1 MTNQTIK
8 LSQVYEA
15 ANYYY
20 STSDFYCAEAIIKT
34 IRDTFEIDISDQII
48 TLATGSSKGISH
60 AGCTCIAI
68 SGIVMALG
76 MVFDRTDTIDA
87 DVSYTLDLAQKLHDR
102 FCSQH
107 PLPCHHI
114 SIRDLDPNLNTH
126 TQQCIHFTCEIAC
139 EITRIICRDKN
150 ISIIDNINADYFI

>member
-1 MTNQTIK
+1 MEKLKKPLMIYVTIVA
-8 LSQVYEA
+8 LSALALGFSDQIFS
-15 ANYYY
+15 NYYKDAY
-20 STSDFYCAEAIIKT
+20 NATAEM
-34 IRDTFEIDISDQII
+34 RGFII

-76 MVFDRTDTIDA
+76 MVFDRTDTMDA

-102 FCSQH
+102 FCSHH

-150 ISIIDNINADYFI
+150 ISIIDNIN